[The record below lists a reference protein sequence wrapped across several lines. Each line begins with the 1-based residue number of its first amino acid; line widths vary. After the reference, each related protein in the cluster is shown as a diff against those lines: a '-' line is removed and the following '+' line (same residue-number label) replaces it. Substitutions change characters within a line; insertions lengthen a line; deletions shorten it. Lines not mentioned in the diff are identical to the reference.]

1 MRETYFFQQHE
12 ALMKAREVE
21 NSKKLDKE
29 QLLEKQ
35 HVGKVYNFVSSIKLE
50 IESKVD
56 CEHDGPMKAPL
67 GVLEWLVASPISNSH
82 IGIQNDSHK
91 DLEYEI
97 TNVFGNGENG
107 EDEVQNDNNLTTS
120 PKPNSCEVNKNVMVE
135 SYDKAKV
142 SMAMLQ
148 SPATTLDH
156 NLTSNFEKPSMFHI
170 LIQRCIQ
177 FTIRQFIY
185 GIVLFI

>member
-1 MRETYFFQQHE
+1 MGETYFFQQHE

-21 NSKKLDKE
+21 SSKELDKE
-29 QLLEKQ
+29 QLLKKQ
-35 HVGKVYNFVSSIKLE
+35 HVGKVYNFVSFIKLE

-56 CEHDGPMKAPL
+56 HERDGPMKAPL

-91 DLEYEI
+91 DLEYGI
-97 TNVFGNGENG
+97 TDVFANGGSG

-120 PKPNSCEVNKNVMVE
+120 PKLDSCEVNKDVMVE

-170 LIQRCIQ
+170 LIR
-177 FTIRQFIY
+177 
-185 GIVLFI
+185 

>member
-67 GVLEWLVASPISNSH
+67 SVLEWLVASPVSNSH

-148 SPATTLDH
+148 SPATILDH

-170 LIQRCIQ
+170 LIQ
-177 FTIRQFIY
+177 
-185 GIVLFI
+185 